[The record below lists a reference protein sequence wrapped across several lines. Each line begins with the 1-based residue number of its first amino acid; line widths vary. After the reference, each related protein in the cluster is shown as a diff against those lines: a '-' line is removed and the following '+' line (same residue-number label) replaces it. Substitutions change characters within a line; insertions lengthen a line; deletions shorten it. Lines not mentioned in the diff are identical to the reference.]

1 MLQMDDRCQEE
12 SYLGVPPHDR
22 CQAKEDY
29 DYRMGSFNPI
39 TGQWTQH
46 PHSPLRARSVPWGV
60 NLIALHV
67 HVMAPDAKGIGS
79 FPILNP

>member
-1 MLQMDDRCQEE
+1 MTQKKSMHCVLQMDDRCQEE

-46 PHSPLRARSVPWGV
+46 PHSPLRAR
-60 NLIALHV
+60 
-67 HVMAPDAKGIGS
+67 
-79 FPILNP
+79 